1 MWRYSISFLSVFQVR
16 CSSRDKFSCD
26 GRDCREALFHCY
38 CVNLGGNV
46 FAMDASTG

>member
-16 CSSRDKFSCD
+16 CSSRGKFSCD